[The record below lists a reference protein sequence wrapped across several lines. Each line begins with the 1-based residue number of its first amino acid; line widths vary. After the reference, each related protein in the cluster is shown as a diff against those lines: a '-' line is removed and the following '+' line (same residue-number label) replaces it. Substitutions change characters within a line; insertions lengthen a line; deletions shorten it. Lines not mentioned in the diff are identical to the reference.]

1 MCLYPKLVRNPK
13 YRMNKKNGG
22 DVPAVSDNRVLWVPV
37 GCGQCIQCRRQKANE
52 WKVRILEEIKDKRKC
67 NFVTLTFSPESLE
80 KLLKR
85 FQVKNECSAIAG
97 KAIRLFLERYRKKY
111 KRSIKHWFIT
121 ELGEEESERL
131 HIHGL
136 MWEIPDDKEIE
147 ELWGYGNVVIDKRAV
162 TTKTVNYC
170 VKYMVKIDHKHKNFR
185 NQIFCSAG
193 IGKGYLGRYN
203 SSLNIFRGSE
213 TDESYVLPNGSRVA
227 LPIYYRNKIY
237 SDEER
242 EQLWLNKL
250 DKNERWVNGIKVKI
264 DTEEGLNH
272 YYTLLANAQEYNKQ
286 AGYGDDSKEWKK
298 KEYNITYKMLL
309 KKEKLKKVLED
320 EKKLLSLQHKKRKK

>member
-1 MCLYPKLVRNPK
+1 MCLYPKLVKNPK
-13 YRMNKKNGG
+13 YKVTKKNGG
-22 DVPAVSDNRVLWVPV
+22 KIPAVSDERVLYVPV

-52 WKVRILEEIKDKRKC
+52 WKVRMIEELKNNEKC

-80 KLLKR
+80 KLLKE
-85 FQVKNECSAIAG
+85 FGVKNECSAIAG

-111 KRSIKHWFIT
+111 KKSIKHWFIT

-136 MWEIPDDKEIE
+136 LWEIPDNEEIKK
-147 ELWGYGNVVIDKRAV
+147 LWNYGNVVIDKRPV
-162 TTKTVNYC
+162 TTQTVNYC
-170 VKYMVKIDHKHKNFR
+170 VKYMVKVDHKHKNFR

-193 IGKGYLGRYN
+193 IGKSYLGRYN
-203 SSLNIFRGSE
+203 ASLNIFRGSE
-213 TDESYVLPNGSRVA
+213 TDESYILPNGSRVA

-237 SDEER
+237 SDAQR

-264 DTEEGLNH
+264 DTEDGLN
-272 YYTLLANAQEYNKQ
+272 YYYELLANAQHSNKQ
-286 AGYGDDSKEWKK
+286 SGYGDDSKEWKK
-298 KEYNITYKMLL
+298 REYNITYKMLL
-309 KKEKLKKVLED
+309 KKEKLKKALQN
-320 EKKLLSLQHKKRKK
+320 EKKNYICNVKTKK